1 MPAGFD
7 GQLGPAL
14 LDAVIQQLGLW
25 DRLVQ
30 VWNRVTA
37 QSLQV
42 PDHLVTGE
50 FTCSHNAAL

>member
-1 MPAGFD
+1 MPVGFD

-14 LDAVIQQLGLW
+14 LDAVVQQLGLW

-30 VWNRVTA
+30 VWNAETE

-42 PDHLVTGE
+42 PEHWVTGE
-50 FTCSHNAAL
+50 FTCSPKAVL